1 MSEDEAVPDP
11 SPQPVPDPVTDVE
24 WPGISVVMPVL
35 DEERYLAQAVHR
47 VLAQD
52 YPGPIEV
59 VMALGPSKDRTDEV
73 AARLVGSDPRVRTVA
88 NPSGRTPCGLNAAL
102 AASRYPVVLRVDG
115 HGMLCEGY
123 ARRAVELLRS
133 TGAANVGGI
142 MAAEGETTFERAVAA
157 AMTSPLGVGAARFH
171 TGGQA
176 GPAETVYLGVFRRQ
190 WLTRLGG
197 YDEAFVRAQD
207 WQLNYRIR
215 QAGGLI
221 WFDPLLR
228 VSYRPRPDLR
238 TLARQYRDYGRWR
251 RVVMRVH
258 PGSSGVRYLAPPAAL
273 VAVLL
278 GTMLGIM
285 GIRSGNLWGFL
296 VPGAYAGGVTVGA
309 LVIRRGLSWKATA
322 ALPLVLA
329 TMHGSW
335 GLGFLTS
342 PRSIVPRA
350 PANSTRSGRPG
361 I

>member
-1 MSEDEAVPDP
+1 MKPEDEAVSDP
-11 SPQPVPDPVTDVE
+11 SPQPVPDPVTAVE

-35 DEERYLAQAVHR
+35 NEERYLAQAVQR
-47 VLAQD
+47 VLSQD

-59 VMALGPSKDRTDEV
+59 VMALGPSQDRTDEV
-73 AARLVGSDPRVRTVA
+73 AAQLVASDSRVRTVP
-88 NPSGRTPCGLNAAL
+88 NPSGRTPAALNAAL

-142 MAAEGETTFERAVAA
+142 MAAEGETTFECAVAA
-157 AMTSPLGVGAARFH
+157 AMTSPLGVGAASFH

-176 GPAETVYLGVFRRQ
+176 GPADTVYLGVFRRQ

-221 WFDPLLR
+221 WFDPSLR
-228 VSYRPRPDLR
+228 VSYRPRP
-238 TLARQYRDYGRWR
+238 TFKALARQYRDYGRWR
-251 RVVMRVH
+251 RVVLRVH
-258 PGSSGVRYLAPPAAL
+258 PGSAGLRYFAPPAAL
-273 VAVLL
+273 LAVLV
-278 GTMLGIM
+278 GTVLGIA
-285 GIRSGNLWGFL
+285 GTPWANLWGFL
-296 VPGAYAGGVTVGA
+296 LPGGYAVGVTVGA
-309 LVIRRGLSWKATA
+309 LVIRRGLSWKATL
-322 ALPLVLA
+322 ALPWVLA

-342 PRSIVPRA
+342 PRSIVPHGRA
-350 PANSTRSGRPG
+350 GTVCSG
-361 I
+361 